1 VKAAGVVGA
10 GTMGAGIAYVLAAAG
25 YWVELTDADLAR
37 AKAGVNRVRSLAA
50 AAAERSKL
58 DPNAVEALL
67 HHVHAVESLQSVSAG
82 ADLIV
87 EAVPERLETKRTV
100 LRAAE
105 RRFPTLLGS
114 NTSGISITELGLDL
128 RNPGRFL
135 GMHFFN
141 PVPAMP
147 LVEVVIGRA
156 TAPESEARA
165 LEVVRAIGKEAV
177 VVQDAPGFAT
187 SRLGVAIGLEAMRMV
202 EQGVASPADI
212 DRAME
217 LGYRHPVGPLRLSDL
232 VGLDVRLDIARN
244 LTQAYGPRFEPPR
257 ILVEHVAQGH
267 LGKKTGQG
275 FYDWNPQGQPR

>member
-1 VKAAGVVGA
+1 
-10 GTMGAGIAYVLAAAG
+10 MGAGIAYVLAAAG
-25 YWVELTDADLAR
+25 YRVELTDADLAR
-37 AKAGVNRVRSLAA
+37 SEAGVDRVRSLAVDA
-50 AAAERSKL
+50 LERRKL

-67 HHVHAVESLQSVSAG
+67 HQVHAVESLQAISAG
-82 ADLIV
+82 AELIV
-87 EAVPERLETKRTV
+87 EAVPERLETKRAV

-105 RRFPTLLGS
+105 RRSPALLGS
-114 NTSGISITELGLDL
+114 NTSGISITELGADL
-128 RNPGRFL
+128 RKPGRFL
-135 GMHFFN
+135 GLHFFN
-141 PVPAMP
+141 PVPSMP

-156 TAPESEARA
+156 TAPQSETLA

-177 VVQDAPGFAT
+177 VIQDAPGFAT

-217 LGYRHPVGPLRLSDL
+217 LGYRHPIGPLRLSDL

-257 ILVEHVAQGH
+257 ILVEHVEQGH

-275 FYDWNPQGQPR
+275 FYEWNSQGQPG

>member
-1 VKAAGVVGA
+1 MKAAGVIGA
-10 GTMGAGIAYVLAAAG
+10 GAMGAGIAYVLAAAG
-25 YWVELTDADLAR
+25 YRVELTDADLAR
-37 AKAGVNRVRSLAA
+37 SEAGVDRVRSLAVDA
-50 AAAERSKL
+50 LERRKL

-67 HHVHAVESLQSVSAG
+67 HHVHAVESLQSISAG
-82 ADLIV
+82 VELIV
-87 EAVPERLETKRTV
+87 EAVPERLETKRAV

-105 RRFPTLLGS
+105 RRSPALLGS
-114 NTSGISITELGLDL
+114 NTSGISITELGTDL
-128 RNPGRFL
+128 RKPERFL
-135 GMHFFN
+135 GLHFFN

-156 TAPESEARA
+156 TAPESEALA
-165 LEVVRAIGKEAV
+165 LEVVRAIGKEAI

-217 LGYRHPVGPLRLSDL
+217 LGYRHPIGPLRLSDL

-244 LTQAYGPRFEPPR
+244 LTRAYGPRFEPPC
-257 ILVEHVAQGH
+257 ILVEHVEQGH

-275 FYDWNPQGQPR
+275 FYEWNSKGKAG